1 VHLSLLSFAAG
12 TSISHAIVYSSSE
25 AIATPTALSSP
36 AAPCPPGVPAP
47 LVLAIIAPTWAGGSP
62 TSPPEEKKED
72 KSVNSRFTLYAC
84 PEPVLAN
91 DLFFQELLD
100 TFRKT
105 QMAFRRLSFFP
116 FFVPMVRSGSYRS
129 MQFAPAHAVF
139 KSSLSSRS
147 TFTTALCVQNSRVFN
162 SGFRTRAPSL
172 SWQLIISDAKELEKQ
187 KRKRKRRQLFHT

>member
-12 TSISHAIVYSSSE
+12 TSITHAIVYSSSE

-62 TSPPEEKKED
+62 TSPPEEKKEE

-100 TFRKT
+100 KKNPNGFQKT
-105 QMAFRRLSFFP
+105 VVFSLLRTDGEIWVVQK
-116 FFVPMVRSGSYRS
+116 
-129 MQFAPAHAVF
+129 HAV
-139 KSSLSSRS
+139 RP
-147 TFTTALCVQNSRVFN
+147 
-162 SGFRTRAPSL
+162 RACRL
-172 SWQLIISDAKELEKQ
+172 QIIIELQVNIHHSAVRAKQPRLQ
-187 KRKRKRRQLFHT
+187 